1 VVYARGVIRV
11 LAVAAVAVALA
22 VASASAAVA
31 ASPRYAFG
39 RAGGNIVPFTVTIW
53 PTGAVAVTGPARV
66 GRRSLSRAQLA
77 ALAATV
83 ARGRLTRLPVMRFCS
98 GSHPDFALHFVT
110 AGGRTVFV
118 RGSCSPRLSHV
129 WNVLAA
135 AVRLAQ

>member
-1 VVYARGVIRV
+1 VIRA
-11 LAVAAVAVALA
+11 LALTAVAVALG
-22 VASASAAVA
+22 VASAAAA

-53 PTGAVAVTGPARV
+53 PTGVVAVTGPARV
-66 GRRSLSRAQLA
+66 GRTKLTRAQLA

-83 ARGRLTRLPVMRFCS
+83 AQARLTRLPVMRFCT
-98 GSHPDFALHFVT
+98 GSLPDFALHFVT

-129 WNVLAA
+129 WNALAG
-135 AVRLAQ
+135 AVRLRQ